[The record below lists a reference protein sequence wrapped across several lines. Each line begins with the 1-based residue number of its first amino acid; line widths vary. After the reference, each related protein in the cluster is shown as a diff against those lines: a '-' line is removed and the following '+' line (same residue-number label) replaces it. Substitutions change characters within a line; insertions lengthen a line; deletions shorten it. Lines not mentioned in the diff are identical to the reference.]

1 MPYRKP
7 YRNKR
12 RIRRRWERKWRR
24 NGRRRTFRPGRGL
37 TPRVVHFQRSRTEML
52 ILNNA
57 SAPTGWTAVD
67 NGISVPLVFSLSQ
80 IPDSTDFINLFNS
93 YKLVGVR
100 MQGWYSNSV
109 ADSENQQSMVYWVG
123 NSMGNV
129 LATALDEQYFLDRPT
144 HKKRVLV
151 NSVGKP
157 SFDLYMPLSQLSM
170 IYQSSV
176 NTDYGL
182 SRPRYIS
189 TAETNTGHYGV
200 SMHIRRLD
208 GNNWTAGTTNPYP
221 QMKVNY
227 TYYFKCRGIS

>member
-7 YRNKR
+7 YRKKR
-12 RIRRRWERKWRR
+12 QRRNRRGERRWRRQARR
-24 NGRRRTFRPGRGL
+24 NFRPARGL
-37 TPRVVHFQRSRTEML
+37 TPQVMSFKRSRTEML
-52 ILNNA
+52 ILNNT
-57 SAPTGWTAVD
+57 SAPSGWTTVD

-80 IPDSTDFINLFNS
+80 IPDSTDFVNLFNS
-93 YKLVGVR
+93 YKIVGIR

-129 LATALDEQYFLDRPT
+129 LGTALDEQYFLDRPT

-151 NSVGKP
+151 NSMGKP
-157 SFDLYMPLSQLSM
+157 SFDLYMKMSQLSQ
-170 IYQSSV
+170 IYQSTV

-182 SRPRYIS
+182 SRPRFIS
-189 TAETNTGHYGV
+189 TGETTTGHYGV

-221 QMKVNY
+221 QLKINY